1 MTRKPK
7 PRRVGFMPNA
17 TYFKPRGI
25 PLSTLEEEVLT
36 VDELEALRLTDVE
49 QLEQTKAAKKM
60 QISQSTLQRILT
72 KAHQK
77 VSTALTMGRAIKIE
91 GGAYIMQNSQQ
102 PTGGRGRMGG
112 PVAGGPDGTCICTN
126 PDCKAE
132 VPHQTGVPCSD
143 QKCPKCGSSMTRK
156 A

>member
-1 MTRKPK
+1 
-7 PRRVGFMPNA
+7 MPSA

-25 PLSTLEEEVLT
+25 PLSSLEEEVLT

-91 GGAYIMQNSQQ
+91 GGAYIMQN
-102 PTGGRGRMGG
+102 
-112 PVAGGPDGTCICTN
+112 
-126 PDCKAE
+126 
-132 VPHQTGVPCSD
+132 
-143 QKCPKCGSSMTRK
+143 
-156 A
+156 